1 MAFEKRTAANIRNQ
15 SDIGNGPYLARI
27 ISHLD
32 PSFMGG
38 LEVTLLR
45 TQGNEMGEDTQ
56 TYTVRCAT
64 PFFGNTG
71 FEFMGVNT
79 ANPSRTQGEQALN
92 QQGTAGS
99 SSFDAYNDTQ
109 KSYGMWMVPPDV
121 GVTVLVV
128 FIDGDPA
135 QGFWIGCV
143 PPRFANHMV
152 PALGGSTFVDID
164 QASKQ
169 KYNTT
174 QALPVAEINRRING
188 KGDQVV
194 DPEKIKKAV
203 HPIAD
208 RFLEQGLIEDDVR
221 GTTTTTARREAPSM
235 VFGISTPGPLDR
247 RPNAKKANIG
257 SKKGQT
263 VTPVPVSRLGGT
275 QFVMDDGDDRFQR
288 STPAGVGPVKYAN
301 VLAGEKGDPTI
312 PYNEYFR
319 VRTRTGHQILMHNS
333 EDLIYIANSKGT
345 TWIELTSNGKIDIYA
360 KDSIS
365 VHTQND
371 LNIFADR
378 DINME
383 AGRNVNVKAKG
394 RLNADFGS
402 NIHMRSGLDM
412 KLSVATSLDLL
423 VGTSTTFNT
432 GSTLDIGVGT
442 NTKFTT
448 QGTTDIFSA
457 GALKITTT
465 SSMDIKVTT
474 DGKIS
479 TGGSM
484 NIKAT
489 EKINTTSG
497 SDTNFKASAKL
508 TQNAA
513 GYFSLPA
520 GGGTAAVTATAP
532 DAAPAGYAGTAIE
545 APPLS
550 LHQIPTTAPEDWA
563 KSKYQ
568 TGTSSSIMKR
578 VPMHE
583 PWTLHENLAPQLLT
597 PTDTDRE
604 TDGALAPEY
613 KPTTEASVTTAT
625 ADHVMETNDY
635 AAQVPD
641 ATTGTPVIPTTIDIP
656 SDGQRL
662 APEFFAPSKYGKR
675 TADALNSLNPLVRN
689 VFARAIKRFIDRYYS
704 EGWDMSVSE
713 GLRPLARSQAL
724 YDAYKA
730 GTGPQA
736 ASPGNSW
743 HNYGAAADILIYKDG
758 KFDGNN
764 KLGAYTGFAQD
775 FLRTNGLHNNAGAN
789 DCGHF
794 VPLQMSKG
802 VPKTVKS
809 GAISITDIMN
819 GSKNIV

>member
-1 MAFEKRTAANIRNQ
+1 MAFEKRSPVNVSNRR
-15 SDIGNGPYLARI
+15 DIGNGPYLARI

-32 PSFMGG
+32 TTFMGG

-45 TQGNEMGEDTQ
+45 EQGNTMGNDTQ

-71 FEFMGVNT
+71 FEFMGQNT
-79 ANPSRTQGEQALN
+79 ANPNRTQGEQALN
-92 QQGTAGS
+92 QQGTIGS

-128 FIDGDPA
+128 FVDGDPS
-135 QGFWIGCV
+135 QGYWIGCV
-143 PPRFANHMV
+143 PPKFANHMV
-152 PALGGSTFVDID
+152 PALGGSTEVDID

-169 KYNTT
+169 KYNTK
-174 QALPVAEINRRING
+174 QALPVAEINRRVNG
-188 KGDQVV
+188 RGDQNV

-208 RFLEQGLIEDDVR
+208 RFLEQGLLEDDVR
-221 GTTTTTARREAPSM
+221 GTTTTTARREVPSM

-247 RPNAKKANIG
+247 RPGAKKANIG
-257 SKKGQT
+257 TRDGQT
-263 VTPVPVSRLGGT
+263 ISPVPVSRLGGT

-288 STPAGVGPVKYAN
+288 STPAGTGPIKYAN

-319 VRTRTGHQILMHNS
+319 VRTRTGHQLLMHNS
-333 EDLIYIANSKGT
+333 EDLIYIGNSRGT

-360 KDSIS
+360 QDSIS
-365 VHTQND
+365 IHTQND
-371 LNIFADR
+371 LNVTADR

-383 AGRNVNVKAKG
+383 AGRNFNFKAKG

-412 KLSVATSLDLL
+412 KLSVASSLDLL
-423 VGTSTTFNT
+423 VGTSTKLTT
-432 GSTLDIGVGT
+432 GSTLDVGVGS
-442 NTKFTT
+442 NTKFAS
-448 QGTTDIFSA
+448 QGTTDIVSV
-457 GALKITTT
+457 GALKVTTN
-465 SSMDIKVTT
+465 SSMDLKISA

-479 TGGSM
+479 AGGSL
-484 NIKAT
+484 NLKAVA
-489 EKINTTSG
+489 KINTTSG
-497 SDTNFKASAKL
+497 GDTNFKAGAKL

-532 DAAPAGYAGTAIE
+532 DAVAAAYADPAIE

-550 LHQIPTTAPEDWA
+550 THQLPATSPIDWA
-563 KSKYQ
+563 GTKYQ
-568 TGTSSSIMKR
+568 AGKITSIMKR

-583 PWTLHENLAPQLLT
+583 PWTLHENQAPQLLT
-597 PTDTDRE
+597 PSDTDRE
-604 TDGALAPEY
+604 TGGDLAGEY
-613 KPTTEASVTTAT
+613 QPAT
-625 ADHVMETNDY
+625 AASTVTETAIHTAEKDDY
-635 AAQVPD
+635 PSQIPD
-641 ATTGTPVIPTTIDIP
+641 PTTGTPVVATNITIP
-656 SDGQRL
+656 SGGQL
-662 APEFFAPSKYGKR
+662 ITPEFFAPSKYGKR
-675 TADALNSLNPLVRN
+675 TADAINTLDPSVRPT
-689 VFARAIKRFIDRYYS
+689 FARGIKAFIDLYFKD
-704 EGWDMSVSE
+704 GWDMSISE

-724 YDAYKA
+724 YDAFKA

-743 HNYGAAADILIYKDG
+743 HNYGAAVDILVYKDG
-758 KFDGNN
+758 KFDGAN
-764 KLGAYTGFAQD
+764 KFGAYTGIAQQV
-775 FLRTNGLHNNAGAN
+775 LRTYGAHNNAGAN

-794 VPLQMSKG
+794 VPLQMTKG
-802 VPKTVKS
+802 VPKAVKT
-809 GAISITDIMN
+809 GAITITQIMS
-819 GSKNIV
+819 GEKKIT